1 MLRVIYI
8 ISFPFLYPLKT
19 SENLWISDVFRG
31 NRNGP
36 LTFRAFIRPSEAPQ
50 KIENENLSE
59 FLF

>member
-50 KIENENLSE
+50 KIENENLS
-59 FLF
+59 